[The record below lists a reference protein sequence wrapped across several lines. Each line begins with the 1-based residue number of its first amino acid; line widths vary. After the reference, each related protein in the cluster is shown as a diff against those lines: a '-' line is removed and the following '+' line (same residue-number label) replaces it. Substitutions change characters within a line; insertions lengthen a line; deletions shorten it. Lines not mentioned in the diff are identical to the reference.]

1 MLLALTTGPQDHRT
15 TGPQDHRTT
24 GRQDHRTTGPFFQQT
39 NHKSTNPEMNETMTT
54 PQNRSSV
61 DNSSDE
67 IDLGKLL
74 GILLDAKW
82 IILVT
87 TFLFAVGGVAVAL
100 LSTPIYKAD
109 ALIQIEQKSSGGIS
123 SLVGDMGELF
133 SQESSA
139 TTEIEIIK
147 SRMILGDTVDKFNL
161 TTVAEP
167 KYLPVIGKGLARIAG
182 KVNQIEISRYTVPE
196 YAQEMKHTLVVLDA
210 EKKTYQLVR
219 GDEQVVLQG
228 VAGELAKNDGYE
240 LFVTELRSHNEQEF
254 SLSQQS
260 RLEAI
265 EWLKKNLA
273 ISERGK
279 QTGILMLS
287 FEGENRNQIS
297 EILNHIS
304 QTYFLQNVERN
315 SAEAEKSLTFLKG
328 HLPDIKN
335 SLTTAEDTLNR
346 FRQDNESIDLGLEA
360 KSTLDVMVKL
370 EAQLNELTF
379 KESEISQRFTKDH
392 PAYRSLLDKRETLLK
407 ERERLNQQVQKLPKT
422 QREVLRMTRDVEVN
436 QQIYIQLLNKV
447 QELSIIKAGTVGNVR
462 ILDEAQS
469 YANPVKPKKPLIVVL
484 ATMLGGMLSVALVLV
499 KAALHRGVENPD
511 EIEQIGLSVYAS
523 VPKSNL
529 QLELAN
535 KLARKKRNTDLTL
548 LAESNPADLS
558 IEALRGLRTSLH
570 FAMMEAKNN
579 VLMISGPAP
588 GIGKSFVSTNFA
600 AVAAKTGQKVLL
612 IDADMRKGYLQ
623 QCFGLN
629 WENGLSDLLSGK
641 VTRDVAVQSAK
652 VENLDIIT
660 RGQVPPNPSELLMH
674 PRFKE
679 LVDWASENYDLVIID
694 TPPVLAVTDPSI
706 VGAIAGT
713 TLMVARFGQNT
724 VKEVDVARSRFEQAG
739 IEVKG
744 VILNA
749 IEKKASSSYGYG
761 YYNYSYGDSTKA
773 Q

>member
-1 MLLALTTGPQDHRT
+1 
-15 TGPQDHRTT
+15 
-24 GRQDHRTTGPFFQQT
+24 
-39 NHKSTNPEMNETMTT
+39 MTT

-161 TTVAEP
+161 TTLAEP

-182 KVNQIEISRYTVPE
+182 KVNQIEVSRYTVPE

-228 VAGELAKNDGYE
+228 VAGELAKKDGYE

-254 SLSQQS
+254 AIEQRS

-265 EWLKKNLA
+265 EWLKQNLA

-279 QTGILMLS
+279 QTGILQLS
-287 FEGENRNQIS
+287 FEGENRKQIG
-297 EILNHIS
+297 ELLNHIS

-335 SLTTAEDTLNR
+335 TLTTAEDTLNR

-360 KSTLDVMVKL
+360 KATLDVMVKL

-469 YANPVKPKKPLIVVL
+469 YAKAVKPKKPLIVVL
-484 ATMLGGMLSVALVLV
+484 ATLLGGMLSVALVLV
-499 KAALHRGVENPD
+499 KAAFHRGVENPD

-641 VTRDVAVQSAK
+641 ITRDVAVQSAK

-679 LVDWASENYDLVIID
+679 LVDWASEHYDLVIID

-724 VKEVDVARSRFEQAG
+724 VKEIDVARSRFEQAG

-761 YYNYSYGDSTKA
+761 YYNYSYGESKKA
-773 Q
+773 

>member
-1 MLLALTTGPQDHRT
+1 
-15 TGPQDHRTT
+15 
-24 GRQDHRTTGPFFQQT
+24 
-39 NHKSTNPEMNETMTT
+39 MNETMTT

-74 GILLDAKW
+74 GILLNAKW

-87 TFLFAVGGVAVAL
+87 TFFFAVGGVAVAL

-219 GDEQVVLQG
+219 GDEQVVLKG

-240 LFVTELRSHNEQEF
+240 LFVTELRSHNDQEF
-254 SLSQQS
+254 AIGQRS

-265 EWLKKNLA
+265 EWLKQNLA

-279 QTGILMLS
+279 QTGILQLS
-287 FEGENRNQIS
+287 FEGENRKQIG
-297 EILNHIS
+297 ELLNHIS

-328 HLPDIKN
+328 HLPDIKT

-469 YANPVKPKKPLIVVL
+469 YAKPVKPKKPLIVVL
-484 ATMLGGMLSVALVLV
+484 ATLLGGMLSVALVLV

-679 LVDWASENYDLVIID
+679 LVDWASEHYDLVIID

-724 VKEVDVARSRFEQAG
+724 VKEIDVARSRFEQAG

-761 YYNYSYGDSTKA
+761 YYNYSYGESNKA
-773 Q
+773 

>member
-1 MLLALTTGPQDHRT
+1 
-15 TGPQDHRTT
+15 
-24 GRQDHRTTGPFFQQT
+24 
-39 NHKSTNPEMNETMTT
+39 MNETMTT

-469 YANPVKPKKPLIVVL
+469 YAKPVKPKKPLIVVL
-484 ATMLGGMLSVALVLV
+484 ATLLGGMLSVALVLV

-724 VKEVDVARSRFEQAG
+724 VKEIDVARSRFEQSG

-761 YYNYSYGDSTKA
+761 YYNYSYGDSSKA
-773 Q
+773 

>member
-1 MLLALTTGPQDHRT
+1 
-15 TGPQDHRTT
+15 
-24 GRQDHRTTGPFFQQT
+24 
-39 NHKSTNPEMNETMTT
+39 MNETMTT

-679 LVDWASENYDLVIID
+679 LVDWASEHYDLVIID

-724 VKEVDVARSRFEQAG
+724 VKEIDVARSRFEQAG

-761 YYNYSYGDSTKA
+761 YYNYSYGESNKA
-773 Q
+773 

>member
-1 MLLALTTGPQDHRT
+1 
-15 TGPQDHRTT
+15 
-24 GRQDHRTTGPFFQQT
+24 
-39 NHKSTNPEMNETMTT
+39 MTT

-109 ALIQIEQKSSGGIS
+109 ALLQIEEKSKGGIG
-123 SLVGDMGELF
+123 SLVGGDMGELF

-196 YAQEMKHTLVVLDA
+196 YAQEMKHALVVLDA

-228 VAGELAKNDGYE
+228 VAGERAKNDGYE

-254 SLSQQS
+254 TIGQRS

-265 EWLKKNLA
+265 EWLKQNLE

-279 QTGILMLS
+279 QTGILQLS

-469 YANPVKPKKPLIVVL
+469 YAPPVKPKKQLIVVL
-484 ATMLGGMLSVALVLV
+484 ATLLGGMLSVALVLV

-679 LVDWASENYDLVIID
+679 LVDWASEHYDLVIID

-724 VKEVDVARSRFEQAG
+724 VKEIDVARNRFEQAG

-761 YYNYSYGDSTKA
+761 YYNYSYGESKKA
-773 Q
+773 

>member
-1 MLLALTTGPQDHRT
+1 
-15 TGPQDHRTT
+15 
-24 GRQDHRTTGPFFQQT
+24 
-39 NHKSTNPEMNETMTT
+39 MNETMTT

-469 YANPVKPKKPLIVVL
+469 YAKPVKPKKPLIVVL
-484 ATMLGGMLSVALVLV
+484 ATLLGGMLSVALVLV

-724 VKEVDVARSRFEQAG
+724 VKEIDVARSRFEQAG

-761 YYNYSYGDSTKA
+761 YYNYSYGESNKA
-773 Q
+773 

>member
-1 MLLALTTGPQDHRT
+1 
-15 TGPQDHRTT
+15 
-24 GRQDHRTTGPFFQQT
+24 
-39 NHKSTNPEMNETMTT
+39 MTT

-87 TFLFAVGGVAVAL
+87 TFFFAVGGVAVAL

-109 ALIQIEQKSSGGIS
+109 ALLQIEEKSKGGIG
-123 SLVGDMGELF
+123 SLVGGDMGELF

-228 VAGELAKNDGYE
+228 VAGELAKKDGYE
-240 LFVTELRSHNEQEF
+240 LFVTEIRSHNDQEF
-254 SLSQQS
+254 AIGQRS

-265 EWLKKNLA
+265 EWLKQNLA

-279 QTGILMLS
+279 QTGILQLS
-287 FEGENRNQIS
+287 FEGESRKQIS
-297 EILNHIS
+297 ELLNHIS

-328 HLPDIKN
+328 HLPDIKT

-360 KSTLDVMVKL
+360 KATLDVMVKL

-469 YANPVKPKKPLIVVL
+469 YAKPVKPKKPLIAVL
-484 ATMLGGMLSVALVLV
+484 ATLLGCMLSVALVLV
-499 KAALHRGVENPD
+499 KAAFHRGVENPD

-641 VTRDVAVQSAK
+641 VTRDVAVRSAK

-724 VKEVDVARSRFEQAG
+724 VKEIDVARSRFEQAG

-761 YYNYSYGDSTKA
+761 YYNYSYGDSSKA
-773 Q
+773 

>member
-1 MLLALTTGPQDHRT
+1 
-15 TGPQDHRTT
+15 
-24 GRQDHRTTGPFFQQT
+24 
-39 NHKSTNPEMNETMTT
+39 MNETMTT

-87 TFLFAVGGVAVAL
+87 TFFFAVGGVAVAL

-109 ALIQIEQKSSGGIS
+109 ALLQIEEKSKGGIG
-123 SLVGDMGELF
+123 SLVGGDMGELF

-147 SRMILGDTVDKFNL
+147 SRMILGGTVDKFNL

-182 KVNQIEISRYTVPE
+182 KVNQIEVSRYTVPE

-219 GDEQVVLQG
+219 GDEQVVLRG
-228 VAGELAKNDGYE
+228 VAGELAKKDGYE

-279 QTGILMLS
+279 QTGILQLS
-287 FEGENRNQIS
+287 FEGENRKQIG
-297 EILNHIS
+297 ELLNHIS

-328 HLPDIKN
+328 HLPDIKT

-469 YANPVKPKKPLIVVL
+469 YAKPVKPKKPLIVVL
-484 ATMLGGMLSVALVLV
+484 ATLLGGMLSVALVLV

-641 VTRDVAVQSAK
+641 ITRDVAVQSAK

-679 LVDWASENYDLVIID
+679 LVDWASEHYDLVIID

-724 VKEVDVARSRFEQAG
+724 VKEIDVARSRFEQAG

-761 YYNYSYGDSTKA
+761 YYNYSYGESNKA
-773 Q
+773 